1 MRLREKQNKCFGEK
15 EPPFTAKSAKLT
27 IICIHSNFI
36 TFLDTFYKVLHCIF
50 SLMSCTSM
58 YYWVAIVNGASI
70 QSNPAMKEFIISF
83 YLQNCTKI
91 RLNPTSNAFKCR
103 WFFQMR
109 LTHQQLH
116 IETRLKRGCSF
127 SSHTSDHRGVSW
139 NPGPLFIG
147 ASQRLK
153 KTE

>member
-1 MRLREKQNKCFGEK
+1 MRLTEKQNKYFGEK
-15 EPPFTAKSAKLT
+15 EPPLTAKSAKLT

-109 LTHQQLH
+109 LRHQQLH
-116 IETRLKRGCSF
+116 IERRLK
-127 SSHTSDHRGVSW
+127 GVVFQVILLTIGEW
-139 NPGPLFIG
+139 PGTQALCLSTHPND
-147 ASQRLK
+147 
-153 KTE
+153 

>member
-58 YYWVAIVNGASI
+58 YYWVATVNGASI

-109 LTHQQLH
+109 LRHQQLH
-116 IETRLKRGCSF
+116 IERRLK
-127 SSHTSDHRGVSW
+127 GVVFQVILLTIGEC
-139 NPGPLFIG
+139 PGTQALCLSAHPND
-147 ASQRLK
+147 
-153 KTE
+153 

>member
-1 MRLREKQNKCFGEK
+1 MRLTEKQNKCFSEK

-36 TFLDTFYKVLHCIF
+36 TFLDTFYKVLHCNF

-109 LTHQQLH
+109 LRHQQLH
-116 IETRLKRGCSF
+116 IERRLK
-127 SSHTSDHRGVSW
+127 GVVFQVILLTIGEW
-139 NPGPLFIG
+139 PGAQALCLSTHPND
-147 ASQRLK
+147 
-153 KTE
+153 

>member
-1 MRLREKQNKCFGEK
+1 MRLRQKQNKCFGEK

-91 RLNPTSNAFKCR
+91 RLNPTSNDFKCR

-116 IETRLKRGCSF
+116 IERRLK
-127 SSHTSDHRGVSW
+127 GVVFQVILLTIGEW
-139 NPGPLFIG
+139 PGTQVLCLSTHPND
-147 ASQRLK
+147 
-153 KTE
+153 

>member
-1 MRLREKQNKCFGEK
+1 MRLRKKQNKCFGEK

-109 LTHQQLH
+109 LRHQQLQ
-116 IETRLKRGCSF
+116 IERRLK
-127 SSHTSDHRGVSW
+127 GVVFQVMTIGEW
-139 NPGPLFIG
+139 PGTQALCLSTHPND
-147 ASQRLK
+147 
-153 KTE
+153 

>member
-27 IICIHSNFI
+27 TTCIHSNFI
-36 TFLDTFYKVLHCIF
+36 TFLDTFCKVLHCILALCHAQACITEWL
-50 SLMSCTSM
+50 SSM
-58 YYWVAIVNGASI
+58 EPEY
-70 QSNPAMKEFIISF
+70 NPIRQWKNLSFLF

-103 WFFQMR
+103 WLFPMR
-109 LTHQQLH
+109 LKHQQLH
-116 IETRLKRGCSF
+116 IERRLRRGRSF
-127 SSHTSDHRGVSW
+127 SSHTSDHWGVTW

>member
-91 RLNPTSNAFKCR
+91 RLNSTSNAFKCR

-109 LTHQQLH
+109 LRHQQLH
-116 IETRLKRGCSF
+116 IERRLKGVAF
-127 SSHTSDHRGVSW
+127 EVIIPSDHWGVTW
-139 NPGPLFIG
+139 NPGPLFID